1 MIEHKSTNKKFFKN
15 KSILITGGTG
25 SFGKKLVE
33 YFLQNKFPFKKIV
46 ILSRDEFKQ
55 FEMSKDLNKYN
66 YEGLRFFLGDIRDK
80 DRVKTAF
87 RNIDFIIHAAAL
99 KQVPAAEYNPI
110 EFIKTNILGSQN
122 IVEAALDSK
131 VSKVIALST
140 DKACSPINLYGATK
154 LCADKLFISSNNIK
168 GDRNISLS
176 VVRYGNVLNSRGSV
190 VPEFYNQKRSGTLYI
205 TDKNMTRFNIFLEDA
220 VKMVLWSLENLNGGE
235 ILVPKLNSYRVLD
248 LAKAI
253 GPECKIVYSGIRP
266 GEKIHEE
273 LISKSEGNNTYD
285 IGKYFIILDN
295 NKNFNYIIK
304 KLSTKK
310 VLSNFNYTS
319 DNNNFLTINEIKKIL
334 NKFN

>member
-1 MIEHKSTNKKFFKN
+1 MVKN
-15 KSILITGGTG
+15 LKRNIFDGKNILITGGTG
-25 SFGKKLVE
+25 SFGKGLVKFALNE
-33 YFLQNKFPFKKIV
+33 LAKINKIIIF
-46 ILSRDEFKQ
+46 SRDELKQ
-55 FEMSKDLNKYN
+55 SEMQNELKDHRHFSK
-66 YEGLRFFLGDIRDK
+66 LRFFLGDIRDK
-80 DRVKTAF
+80 DRLRSAF
-87 RNIDFIIHAAAL
+87 REIDFVVHAAAL

-168 GDRNISLS
+168 GNKNISFS

-190 VPEFYNQKRSGTLYI
+190 VPEFYNQKEKGTIYV

-253 GPECKIVYSGIRP
+253 GTDCKIFYSGIRP

-273 LISKSEGNNTYD
+273 LISKSEGSNTYD
-285 IGKYFIILDN
+285 IGKYFIIIDN
-295 NKNFNYIIK
+295 NKNIKHIIK
-304 KLSTKK
+304 NLSPKK

>member
-1 MIEHKSTNKKFFKN
+1 MKNFIKKFYSG

-25 SFGKKLVE
+25 SFGKAFVDYILR
-33 YFLQNKFPFKKIV
+33 NKFPLKRIV

-55 FEMSKDLNKYN
+55 FEMSKDLSKYKH
-66 YEGLRFFLGDIRDK
+66 EGLRFFLGDIRDK
-80 DRVKTAF
+80 DRIKTAF

-122 IVEAALDSK
+122 IVEAALDSEI
-131 VSKVIALST
+131 SKVIALST

-168 GDRNISLS
+168 GDRNLSLS

-190 VPEFYNQKRSGTLYI
+190 VPEFYSQKKNGALYI

-235 ILVPKLNSYRVLD
+235 ILVPKLDSYKVLD

-304 KLSTKK
+304 KLSAKK

>member
-1 MIEHKSTNKKFFKN
+1 MKNFIKKFYSG

-25 SFGKKLVE
+25 SFGNAFVDYILR
-33 YFLQNKFPFKKIV
+33 NKFPLKKIV

-55 FEMSKDLNKYN
+55 FKMSKDLIKYK

-80 DRVKTAF
+80 DRIKTAF

-122 IVEAALDSK
+122 IVEAALDSE

-168 GDRNISLS
+168 GDRNLSLS

-190 VPEFYNQKRSGTLYI
+190 VPEFYNQKKKGTLYI

-235 ILVPKLNSYRVLD
+235 I
-248 LAKAI
+248 
-253 GPECKIVYSGIRP
+253 
-266 GEKIHEE
+266 
-273 LISKSEGNNTYD
+273 
-285 IGKYFIILDN
+285 F
-295 NKNFNYIIK
+295 
-304 KLSTKK
+304 
-310 VLSNFNYTS
+310 
-319 DNNNFLTINEIKKIL
+319 
-334 NKFN
+334 